1 MESPALESA
10 AMESPALE
18 SAAMESPAMES
29 EDILAIHDLLARYG
43 HVVDDADWSALSDVF
58 ADEAVFD
65 LEAVGRG
72 SAHGTEELRACFAR
86 LDHPL
91 AHHTT
96 NVTIE
101 PTGHSGRG
109 CAVSTSWSPTT
120 ARTRTG
126 EYHDEVV
133 HTAQGWRLQRRTVVP
148 RRVRPRRA

>member
-1 MESPALESA
+1 
-10 AMESPALE
+10 
-18 SAAMESPAMES
+18 MESPAMET

-101 PTGHSGRG
+101 PDGTQQARVR
-109 CAVSTSWSPTT
+109 CKYLVVSDDG
-120 ARTRTG
+120 RTRTG

-133 HTAQGWRLQRRTVVP
+133 HTAQGWRLLRRTVVP
-148 RRVRPRRA
+148 RRARPRRA

>member
-1 MESPALESA
+1 
-10 AMESPALE
+10 
-18 SAAMESPAMES
+18 MES

-65 LEAVGRG
+65 LEALRRG

-101 PTGHSGRG
+101 PDGTQRARVR
-109 CAVSTSWSPTT
+109 CKYLVVSDDGT
-120 ARTRTG
+120 TRTG

-148 RRVRPRRA
+148 RRARPRRA